1 MSTSTLDRPT
11 TTTRRRNTINK
22 RMGSQQVVSVRGR
35 RVTSEQGK
43 VKKSTIRFLATV
55 LAIAGLGVGFTMYF
69 SGITT
74 EQSFEISKA
83 KEQKQQLSN
92 EIETLQRDLTRESS
106 DASVAQK
113 AASLG
118 MVVPDQPGILRGD
131 GAGNA
136 TELLAPDASKTHEVK
151 DFGIATGAGTTTTDT
166 TTGTTNTDTLDTA
179 TTQNTVATSHVE
191 NTNGNQPR

>member
-11 TTTRRRNTINK
+11 TTTRRRSNIHK

-43 VKKSTIRFLATV
+43 VKKSTIRFLAVV
-55 LAIAGLGVGFTMYF
+55 LMIAGLGVGFTMYF
-69 SGITT
+69 SGVTT
-74 EQSFEISKA
+74 EQSFAISKA

-113 AASLG
+113 AAKLG

-136 TELLAPDASKTHEVK
+136 TELLPADPSKTHEVK
-151 DFGIATGAGTTTTDT
+151 DFGIATGAATPAKETS
-166 TTGTTNTDTLDTA
+166 TGTTNTDTHDAA
-179 TTQNTVATSHVE
+179 TTQNTVTTSHVE
-191 NTNGNQPR
+191 NSNGNQPR